1 MLVSAVFSHTLI
13 VPVGLASAL
22 VVVVGPSDGDDHC
35 MAVEYH
41 FWGHAETACQTSRSV
56 RKARRRLEG
65 STSCCEVEENEATQK
80 YVGNH

>member
-1 MLVSAVFSHTLI
+1 MSIICSVLVSSAVFSHTLK

-41 FWGHAETACQTSRSV
+41 FWGHAAETACQTSRYLKKS
-56 RKARRRLEG
+56 
-65 STSCCEVEENEATQK
+65 EASP
-80 YVGNH
+80 